1 MENEI
6 WKNVT
11 VTGYENLY
19 KVSNLGNVF
28 SIKANKILS
37 PRNNGNGYLYVTL
50 YNNLSHKDCYIHRLV
65 ALAFIK
71 NEDPENNKL
80 INHKNEIKNDN
91 RVENLEWCDYKYNAL
106 YGTCPKRLSEKTK
119 NYQKTLSK
127 EIKDERISKQK
138 EKFISYVNSLTPE
151 ERKNKFGHEMSE
163 KGKIAAS
170 NQIKEFNHLK
180 FILSY
185 LLLHQNEQFITPTN
199 LNNPNIEK
207 LYDSELNENF
217 ILNKNSFMIQ
227 KLNIH
232 NQKCYR
238 YTKID

>member
-6 WKNVT
+6 WKEIN
-11 VTGYENLY
+11 GYEGLY
-19 KVSNLGNVF
+19 KISTYGNVY
-28 SIKANKILS
+28 SYRLKRNIALRAKENK
-37 PRNNGNGYLYVTL
+37 YLIVTL
-50 YNNLSHKDCYIHRLV
+50 YKNGIGKNYYIHRLV

-71 NEDPENNKL
+71 NDDPINKTI

-106 YGTCPKRLSEKTK
+106 YGTSPKRLSEKTK
-119 NYQKTLSK
+119 NYMKNLSK
-127 EIKDERISKQK
+127 ELKEERVSKQR

-151 ERKNKFGHEMSE
+151 ERKNKFGHEITE

-180 FILSY
+180 FVLSY
-185 LLLHQNEQFITPTN
+185 LLFHQNEQFIIPTN
-199 LNNPNIEK
+199 LNDSNIK
-207 LYDSELNENF
+207 KIYDDELNENF